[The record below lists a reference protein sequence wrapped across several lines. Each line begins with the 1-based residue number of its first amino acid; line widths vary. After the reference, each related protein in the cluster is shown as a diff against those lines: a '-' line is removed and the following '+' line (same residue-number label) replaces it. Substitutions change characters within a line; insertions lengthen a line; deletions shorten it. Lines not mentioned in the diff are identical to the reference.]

1 MHTIYCGVEMF
12 NNLNLI
18 VMKHTKISL
27 VLLAFLLL
35 ACHDESRVSPE
46 LEQQDPIAKSEID
59 NLIIE
64 SLQTTDEFNW
74 SEASDEV
81 IWSALIHS
89 DSTLT
94 IGYQPAGESNINGR
108 ISEIDIQQE
117 AWVSVSENIIED
129 AVTILKSD
137 NNTIGVSDLFIQ
149 KHEVLPFIDMKVSS
163 LEVVKY
169 LRELSTVRYAEP
181 LGYEVDFDTE
191 GGRTESSKGCSNDPD
206 YGIPSSDFTTIS
218 PGAKA
223 SWHLYANNI
232 VNAWSSSTGQGI
244 GIGLID
250 TGISPGQDNLNS
262 NFNSGLSSGRYVIKK
277 GFYVSSWWWWAS
289 PDGPDDDC
297 GHGTAMAG
305 VMAAPRSTDGSSVGV
320 AYNANLIA
328 VRGTGDVVIN
338 GGREK
343 TGVSDALVYLGN
355 RSDVKIIS
363 MSIGDVFSNSKVAD
377 AVRYAYGRGKLIFAA
392 AGTST
397 SFTNW
402 YGVVFPASMNET
414 VAVTGIKE
422 SGYTRCDICHSG
434 SKVDFTVIME
444 RSGTENHPLT
454 LAMSGNQPSTVGG
467 SSVATATAAG
477 IAALVWAKNPGMN
490 RDQVLNKMKQTADLY
505 PGRSSSY
512 GWGTLNAAAAVNH

>member
-1 MHTIYCGVEMF
+1 M
-12 NNLNLI
+12 NN
-18 VMKHTKISL
+18 TRISL

-35 ACHDESRVSPE
+35 ACTDETSLAPE
-46 LEQQDPIAKSEID
+46 IEQQDPIAKAKID
-59 NLIIE
+59 KTIIA
-64 SLQTTDEFNW
+64 SLQNTDEFNW
-74 SEASDEV
+74 RDVSDEM
-81 IWSALIHS
+81 IWSALVHS
-89 DSTLT
+89 DSVLS
-94 IGYQPAGESNINGR
+94 IGYRPANESDINGR
-108 ISEIDIQQE
+108 ISEIDIEQE
-117 AWVSVSENIIED
+117 AWIEASD
-129 AVTILKSD
+129 AIVNESITILREEGDDSF
-137 NNTIGVSDLFIQ
+137 IESDLNIH
-149 KHEVLPFIDMKVSS
+149 KHDVLPFIDMKVSS

-169 LRELSTVRYAEP
+169 LRSLSTVRYAEP
-181 LGYEVDFDTE
+181 LGYEVDFIVVD
-191 GGRTESSKGCSNDPD
+191 GGRIESNSGCSNDPD
-206 YGIPSSDFTTIS
+206 NSIPSSDFTNIS

-223 SWHLYANNI
+223 SWHLYANN
-232 VNAWSSSTGQGI
+232 VVSAWNSSTGSGI

-250 TGISPGQDNLNS
+250 TGISPNQDNLNS
-262 NFNSGLSSGRYVIKK
+262 NFNSGNSSGRYVNKY
-277 GFYVSSWWWWAS
+277 GFYRSSWWWWS
-289 PDGPDDDC
+289 KPDGPNDQC

-320 AYNANLIA
+320 AYNSNLVA

-343 TGVSDALVYLGN
+343 TGVADALVFLGN

-377 AVRYAYGRGKLIFAA
+377 AIRYAYGKGKLIFAA

-402 YGVVFPASMNET
+402 FGVIFPATMNET

-444 RSGTENHPLT
+444 RNGTANHPLS

-477 IAALVWAKNPGMN
+477 IAALVWAKNPGMT
-490 RDQVLNKMKQTADLY
+490 REQVLDKMKRTADLY
-505 PGRSSSY
+505 PNKSSSY
-512 GWGTLNAAAAVNH
+512 GWGTLDAAAAVNY

>member
-1 MHTIYCGVEMF
+1 MF
-12 NNLNLI
+12 NNFNLI

-27 VLLAFLLL
+27 VLLGFLLL
-35 ACHDESRVSPE
+35 ACNNESDVE
-46 LEQQDPIAKSEID
+46 LTIEQQDPIAKSEID
-59 NLIIE
+59 DTIIG
-64 SLQTTDEFNW
+64 SLLDDDEFNW
-74 SEASDEV
+74 SEASDEM

-89 DSTLT
+89 DSILT
-94 IGYQPAGESNINGR
+94 VGYQPDGESDVNGR

-117 AWVSVSENIIED
+117 AWVSVSNDLID
-129 AVTILKSD
+129 
-137 NNTIGVSDLFIQ
+137 NTITIIQKENELIQEADLNIQ
-149 KHEVLPFIDMKVSS
+149 KHDVLPFIDMKVSS
-163 LEVVKY
+163 LEAVKY
-169 LRELSTVRYAEP
+169 LRSLATVRYVEP
-181 LGYEVDFDTE
+181 LGYEVNFPIAN
-191 GGRTESSKGCSNDPD
+191 GGRTESTKGCSNDPD
-206 YGIPSSDFTTIS
+206 YGLPSSDYVNIS

-223 SWHLYANNI
+223 SWHLYANNV
-232 VNAWSSSTGQGI
+232 VNAWSSSTGSGI

-250 TGISPGQDNLNS
+250 TGISPSQDNLNS
-262 NFNSGLSSGRYVIKK
+262 NFNSGYSSGRYVNKY

-320 AYNANLIA
+320 AYNSNLIA

-338 GGREK
+338 GGKEK
-343 TGVSDALVYLGN
+343 TGVADALVFLGN

-397 SFTNW
+397 TWTNW
-402 YGVVFPASMNET
+402 YGVIFPASMNET

-422 SGYTRCDICHSG
+422 SGYTRCDVCHSG

-444 RSGTENHPLT
+444 RTGSNNHPLS

-477 IAALVWAKNPGMN
+477 IAALVWAKNPGMT

-505 PGRSSSY
+505 PNRSSSY
-512 GWGTLNAAAAVNH
+512 GWGTLNAAAAVNY

>member
-1 MHTIYCGVEMF
+1 
-12 NNLNLI
+12 
-18 VMKHTKISL
+18 MKHTKISV
-27 VLLAFLLL
+27 VLLALLLL
-35 ACHDESRVSPE
+35 ACHDESSVAPE
-46 LEQQDPIAKSEID
+46 LEQQDPIAKLEMD
-59 NLIIE
+59 DFIIN
-64 SLQTTDEFNW
+64 SLQSTDEFKWNDV
-74 SEASDEV
+74 SDEFV
-81 IWSALIHS
+81 WSALIHG

-94 IGYQPAGESNINGR
+94 IGYQPANEPNINGR
-108 ISEIDIQQE
+108 ISEIDVQQE
-117 AWVSVSENIIED
+117 AWLTVSESIVED
-129 AVTILKSD
+129 TEAILEKS
-137 NNTIGVSDLFIQ
+137 NSATELNV
-149 KHEVLPFIDMKVSS
+149 KRHETLPFIEIKVNS

-169 LRELSTVRYAEP
+169 VRSLPTVRYAEP
-181 LGYEVDFDTE
+181 LGYEVDFPVVE
-191 GGRTESSKGCSNDPD
+191 GGRIESDAGCSNDAD
-206 YGIPSSDFTTIS
+206 FGIPSSDFTNIS

-223 SWHLYANNI
+223 SWHLYANNV

-250 TGISPGQDNLNS
+250 TGLSPNQDNLNG
-262 NFNSGLSSGRYVIKK
+262 NFNSGFSSGRYVNKA
-277 GFYVSSWWWWAS
+277 GFYRSSWWWS
-289 PDGPDDDC
+289 KPDGPNDKC

-305 VMAAPRSTDGSSVGV
+305 VMAAPRSNDGSSVGV

-338 GGREK
+338 NGREK

-363 MSIGDVFSNSKVAD
+363 MSIGDVFYNSKVAD
-377 AVRYAYGRGKLIFAA
+377 AIRYAHGKGKLIFAA

-402 YGVVFPASMNET
+402 FGVIFPASMNET

-422 SGYTRCDICHSG
+422 SGYQRCNICHSG
-434 SKVDFTVIME
+434 SKVDFTVVME
-444 RSGTENHPLT
+444 RSGTNNHPLS

-477 IAALVWAKNPGMN
+477 IAALVWAKNPGMS

-505 PGRSSSY
+505 PNRSSNY
-512 GWGTLNAAAAVNH
+512 GWGTLDAAAAVNQ

>member
-1 MHTIYCGVEMF
+1 
-12 NNLNLI
+12 
-18 VMKHTKISL
+18 MKHTKISV
-27 VLLAFLLL
+27 VLLALLLL
-35 ACHDESRVSPE
+35 ACNEETPISPPII
-46 LEQQDPIAKSEID
+46 QQEPIAKTVID
-59 NLIIE
+59 EAIIS
-64 SLQTTDEFNW
+64 SLQDNDEFNW
-74 SEASDEV
+74 NEASDEM
-81 IWSALIHS
+81 IWSALIHG
-89 DSTLT
+89 DNILT
-94 IGYQPAGESNINGR
+94 IGYQPAGETNINSR
-108 ISEIDIQQE
+108 ISEIDIRQE
-117 AWVSVSENIIED
+117 AWVTTSDDIITDVVRILERENQEFKEED
-129 AVTILKSD
+129 LS
-137 NNTIGVSDLFIQ
+137 LR
-149 KHEVLPFIDMKVSS
+149 KHEVLPFIDVEVTS

-169 LRELSTVRYAEP
+169 LRSLPTVRYVEP
-181 LGYEVDFDTE
+181 LGYEVDFPTVED
-191 GGRTESSKGCSNDPD
+191 GRIESSKGCSNDPN
-206 YGIPSSDFTTIS
+206 YGIPSNDYTNIS

-223 SWHLYANNI
+223 SWHLYANNV
-232 VNAWSSSTGQGI
+232 VNAWNSSTGSGI

-250 TGISPGQDNLNS
+250 TGISPSQDNLNG
-262 NFNSGLSSGRYVIKK
+262 NFNSGYSSGRYVHKY

-320 AYNANLIA
+320 AYNANLVA

-338 GGREK
+338 GGKEK
-343 TGVSDALVYLGN
+343 TGVADALVYLGN

-397 SFTNW
+397 SWTNW
-402 YGVVFPASMNET
+402 YGVIFPASMSET

-422 SGYTRCDICHSG
+422 SGYTRCDVCHSG

-444 RSGTENHPLT
+444 RSGTENHPLS

-477 IAALVWAKNPGMN
+477 IAALVWSKNPALS
-490 RDQVLNKMKQTADLY
+490 RSQVLDKLKQTADLY
-505 PGRSSSY
+505 PNKSSSF
-512 GWGTLNAAAAVNH
+512 GWGTLDAAAAVNH

>member
-1 MHTIYCGVEMF
+1 
-12 NNLNLI
+12 
-18 VMKHTKISL
+18 MKHTRISV
-27 VLLAFLLL
+27 VLLAILLL
-35 ACHDESRVSPE
+35 ACNDDSPVVPE
-46 LEQQDPIAKSEID
+46 IEQQDPIAKSEID
-59 NLIIE
+59 NAIFA
-64 SLQTTDEFNW
+64 SLQTNDEFNW
-74 SEASDEV
+74 REVSDEM
-81 IWSALIHS
+81 IWSALIHG
-89 DSTLT
+89 DSILSV
-94 IGYQPAGESNINGR
+94 GYQPMGMSDINGR

-117 AWVSVSENIIED
+117 AWIEVSEGIVDD
-129 AVTILKSD
+129 AVSILQKNDASLREA
-137 NNTIGVSDLFIQ
+137 DLQIY

-169 LRELSTVRYAEP
+169 LRSLESVRYAEP
-181 LGYEVDFDTE
+181 LGYEVAFETA
-191 GGRTESSKGCSNDPD
+191 GGRIESNSGCSNDPD
-206 YGIPSSDFTTIS
+206 YGIPSSDYTNIS

-223 SWHLYANNI
+223 SWHLYANNV

-250 TGISPGQDNLNS
+250 TGISPNQDNLNS
-262 NFNSGLSSGRYVIKK
+262 NFNSGYSSGRYVSKA
-277 GFYVSSWWWWAS
+277 GFYRSSWWWWS
-289 PDGPDDDC
+289 KPDGPDDQC

-305 VMAAPRSTDGSSVGV
+305 VMAAPRSNDGSSVGV
-320 AYNANLIA
+320 AYNANLVA

-338 GGREK
+338 NGREK

-377 AVRYAYGRGKLIFAA
+377 AIRYAYGKGKLIFAA

-402 YGVVFPASMNET
+402 FGVIFPANMNET

-444 RSGTENHPLT
+444 RNGTENHPLS
-454 LAMSGNQPSTVGG
+454 LAMNGSQPSTVGG

-477 IAALVWAKNPGMN
+477 IAALVWAKNPN
-490 RDQVLNKMKQTADLY
+490 LTRAQVLDKMTRTADLY
-505 PGRSSSY
+505 PNRSSSY
-512 GWGTLNAAAAVNH
+512 GWGTLDAAAAVNY

>member
-1 MHTIYCGVEMF
+1 
-12 NNLNLI
+12 
-18 VMKHTKISL
+18 MKHTKTL
-27 VLLAFLLL
+27 VVLMVILLL
-35 ACHDESRVSPE
+35 SCNDNSNVEPE
-46 LEQQDPIAKSEID
+46 IVQQDPIAKTEID
-59 NLIIE
+59 ALIIKSLRE
-64 SLQTTDEFNW
+64 SDEFNW

-89 DSTLT
+89 DSVLT
-94 IGYQPAGESNINGR
+94 VGYQPEGADNINGR
-108 ISEIDIQQE
+108 ISEIDVKQE
-117 AWVSVSENIIED
+117 AWFNVSENIIGETVALLQRDDASIIEED
-129 AVTILKSD
+129 LA
-137 NNTIGVSDLFIQ
+137 IQ
-149 KHEVLPFIDMKVSS
+149 KHDVLPFIDMKISS

-169 LRELSTVRYAEP
+169 LRSQETVRYAEP
-181 LGYEVDFDTE
+181 LGYEVDFGSD
-191 GGRTESSKGCSNDPD
+191 GGRVTSNSGCSNDPD
-206 YGIPSSDFTTIS
+206 FTIPSGDFTNIS

-223 SWHLYANNI
+223 SWHLYANNV

-250 TGISPGQDNLNS
+250 TGISPNQDNLNS
-262 NFNSGLSSGRYVIKK
+262 NFNSGFSSGRYVSKE
-277 GFYVSSWWWWAS
+277 GFYRSSWWWWS
-289 PDGPDDDC
+289 RPDGPDDQC

-305 VMAAPRSTDGSSVGV
+305 VMAAPRSNDGSAVGV

-377 AVRYAYGRGKLIFAA
+377 AIRYAYGRGKLIFAA

-402 YGVVFPASMNET
+402 FGVIFPASMNET

-444 RSGTENHPLT
+444 RNGTENHPLS
-454 LAMSGNQPSTVGG
+454 LAMSGSQPSTVGG

-477 IAALVWAKNPGMN
+477 IAALVWAKNPN
-490 RDQVLNKMKQTADLY
+490 LTRAQVLDKMKRTADLY
-505 PGRSSSY
+505 PNRSSSY
-512 GWGTLNAAAAVNH
+512 GWGTLDAAAAVNY